1 MTENGS
7 SITNVSI
14 YKTLEQETQKLTCA
28 ENTTLVNA
36 IEITNVSVTSTLE
49 NVKSKSNVCMS
60 KTLGME
66 LQFIT
71 CI

>member
-28 ENTTLVNA
+28 ENTTLVNG
-36 IEITNVSVTSTLE
+36 IEITNVSV
-49 NVKSKSNVCMS
+49 N
-60 KTLGME
+60 
-66 LQFIT
+66 
-71 CI
+71 